1 MPRNP
6 GLSDGIPLGFL
17 EGVRPQCDECAGEIG
32 SPNGAGCGYAIGT
45 MRSGKEPRLEFQAP
59 LEVLDFVVDSK
70 GRKLIPNPA
79 HGGEQMT
86 EEY

>member
-1 MPRNP
+1 MPKLRP
-6 GLSDGIPLGFL
+6 LS
-17 EGVRPQCDECAGEIG
+17 A
-32 SPNGAGCGYAIGT
+32 A
-45 MRSGKEPRLEFQAP
+45 
-59 LEVLDFVVDSK
+59 EVCKILVDNK

>member
-1 MPRNP
+1 LTT
-6 GLSDGIPLGFL
+6 GLSREHF
-17 EGVRPQCDECAGEIG
+17 EGMG
-32 SPNGAGCGYAIGT
+32 N
-45 MRSGKEPRLEFQAP
+45 
-59 LEVLDFVVDSK
+59 K